1 MQVQSGQRVITSHG
15 TTVTVALVRNGV
27 VWAWQFGKLVPVVVR
42 GDAWGGEH
50 DQALMN
56 AA

>member
-1 MQVQSGQRVITSHG
+1 MFYAGQRVITSHG
-15 TTVTVALVRNGV
+15 TIVVVAFVRKGE
-27 VWAWQFGKLVPVVVR
+27 VWAFTAHGLQPVIVR

-50 DQALMN
+50 DLSLCN